1 MLVLGELF
9 LDKNIGQKSFG
20 KASILSSDSLRVESP
35 TWLHA

>member
-1 MLVLGELF
+1 MLLGELF

-20 KASILSSDSLRVESP
+20 KASILSRVSLRVESP